1 VVESRVMFD
10 VVEFD
15 YGEFEDI
22 IEEAK
27 EEEGG

>member
-1 VVESRVMFD
+1 MFD